1 MEQIKDDSV
10 LPKNFF
16 RAIQK
21 NKIIQNQLI
30 DRQHLCDIQLV
41 KDMKNYNSQEKY
53 NQQLLYTWKKESY
66 IRKLKKNIQ
75 EYQRNT
81 SDGDD
86 DYYQYQIKNLDH
98 IINGRSGL
106 IVPLNEKER
115 RLNINAKYQQFLQ
128 EYPLKTSLSSKIPI
142 DRNQIERG
150 EEENTRS
157 LEKTWKYIHAQSA
170 NRSRRKRSNNLP
182 IIGRSST
189 MDQIRINKVL
199 TRNVIPSASNE
210 LGRTDS
216 QVVDSSSNEKL
227 QRLSTKQRSKRLESS
242 DRIEPLLMI
251 SETFD
256 NHNRTDLVTMRSIRR
271 PRLNPSDLN
280 YLYESRKRFYQMNRR
295 VFNY

>member
-1 MEQIKDDSV
+1 MEQIKDDNV
-10 LPKNFF
+10 LSRKFF

-21 NKIIQNQLI
+21 NKIIQNQLA

-53 NQQLLYTWKKESY
+53 NQELLYAWKKECY
-66 IRKLKKNIQ
+66 IRQLKKNIQ

-81 SDGDD
+81 SDVDNA
-86 DYYQYQIKNLDH
+86 YYQYQIKNLDH

-106 IVPLNEKER
+106 I
-115 RLNINAKYQQFLQ
+115 NAKYQQFLQ
-128 EYPLKTSLSSKIPI
+128 EHPLKTSKIPVV
-142 DRNQIERG
+142 RNQIEQG
-150 EEENTRS
+150 EDENTRS

-170 NRSRRKRSNNLP
+170 SRSRRKRSIDLP
-182 IIGRSST
+182 IIDRSST
-189 MDQIRINKVL
+189 IDEIRINKVL

-216 QVVDSSSNEKL
+216 QVVGSSSDEKL
-227 QRLSTKQRSKRLESS
+227 QRLSTKHRSKRLESS
-242 DRIEPLLMI
+242 DRIEPLLML

-256 NHNRTDLVTMRSIRR
+256 NHNRTDLVRIRSIRR
-271 PRLNPSDLN
+271 PRLNVSDLN